1 MYPGVH
7 LSLRLRTLCTRSPLQ
22 SITVDSL
29 ILRPCM
35 TRHAIGIHRSIHL
48 ASPSRRLLRNAENK
62 SPSEPQLFKAQ
73 KPASSS
79 SKAAPD
85 TTTTSSSSA
94 ATATAA
100 PASVKKKKTLW
111 QKVKDEATHYWDGT
125 KLLGLEI
132 RISSKLTW
140 KLLNGGYLTRREA
153 RQVLLGWIYLMHA
166 CAHL

>member
-7 LSLRLRTLCTRSPLQ
+7 LSLRLRAHCKRLPFQ
-22 SITVDSL
+22 SIVIDSL
-29 ILRPCM
+29 VLRPCM

-48 ASPSRRLLRNAENK
+48 ASSSRRLLRNAENK
-62 SPSEPQLFKAQ
+62 SSFSEQQLFKEQ
-73 KPASSS
+73 KPVSSS
-79 SKAAPD
+79 SKVAPD
-85 TTTTSSSSA
+85 TTTTSSPA
-94 ATATAA
+94 AAA
-100 PASVKKKKTLW
+100 VKSTTKKKTLW

-153 RQVLLGWIYLMHA
+153 RQVLGDYI
-166 CAHL
+166 

>member
-62 SPSEPQLFKAQ
+62 SSSEPQLFKAQ

-79 SKAAPD
+79 SSSKVAPD
-85 TTTTSSSSA
+85 ATTTTTSSSATTA
-94 ATATAA
+94 AAA

-153 RQVLLGWIYLMHA
+153 RQVLLG
-166 CAHL
+166 

>member
-7 LSLRLRTLCTRSPLQ
+7 LSLRLRTLCTRLPLQ
-22 SITVDSL
+22 TTTIDSL

-35 TRHAIGIHRSIHL
+35 TRHPIGIHRSMHL
-48 ASPSRRLLRNAENK
+48 ASTSRRLLRNTENK
-62 SPSEPQLFKAQ
+62 SSSEQQLFKEQTHA
-73 KPASSS
+73 S
-79 SKAAPD
+79 SKATPD
-85 TTTTSSSSA
+85 TTTSSTAVKSA
-94 ATATAA
+94 T
-100 PASVKKKKTLW
+100 KKKTLW

-153 RQVLLGWIYLMHA
+153 RQVLLYLMHLL
-166 CAHL
+166 CRQSLTSDHS